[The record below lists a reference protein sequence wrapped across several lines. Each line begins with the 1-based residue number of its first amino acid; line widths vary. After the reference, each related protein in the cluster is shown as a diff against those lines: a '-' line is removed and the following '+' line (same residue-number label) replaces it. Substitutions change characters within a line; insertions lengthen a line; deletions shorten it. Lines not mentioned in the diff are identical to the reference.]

1 MITIQGEAKVSK
13 TIRINK
19 NVEIRVTLENNT
31 EFDLNLKFKTS
42 LLSVKKLTFGKETLF
57 PKLEETIE
65 FENEEEWFVDI
76 PKNSSKG
83 ASLLILTNKDIG
95 GYDLSNRGE
104 YICEIG
110 ENLMNEDGKHV
121 KLEVNIVK
129 FQIK

>member
-104 YICEIG
+104 YICEIS